1 MESLGELLKG
11 REMGVVGNE
20 RIKVSIVGVLNHMI
34 GEFFTTKSISIDR
47 FGVLT
52 VNTNSSEVRATAHRK
67 KEKVLSEL
75 VEKGISGIKE
85 VKIF

>member
-20 RIKVSIVGVLNHMI
+20 RIKVDIVGVLNHLI

-52 VNTNSSEVRATAHRK
+52 VTASSSEIRATAHRK
-67 KEKVLSEL
+67 KEIILSEL
-75 VEKGISGIKE
+75 VEKGINGIKE
-85 VKIF
+85 IKIF